1 MSLMRCPVCKAPL
14 EAGPQCR
21 RCRADLS
28 LLFTLAQQREQAI
41 RAAHE
46 CLRRGKTRTGFAIAP
61 GVEALQYDADSLRLR
76 ALVYLLEG
84 KFAEALRCYQSQRR
98 SGASVA

>member
-46 CLRRGKTRTGFAIAP
+46 CLRRGKTHKAFAIAA
-61 GVEALQYDADSLRLR
+61 GVEALKYDADSLRLR

-84 KFAEALRCYQSQRR
+84 KFTEALRCHHAHRR
-98 SGASVA
+98 LCDSLS